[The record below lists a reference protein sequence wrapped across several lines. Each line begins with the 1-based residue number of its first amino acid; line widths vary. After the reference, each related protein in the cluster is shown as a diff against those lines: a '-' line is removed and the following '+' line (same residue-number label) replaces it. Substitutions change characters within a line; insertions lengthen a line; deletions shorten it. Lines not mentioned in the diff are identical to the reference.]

1 MKVFDNVEEIKKYI
15 DSYSEVNDI
24 IWNIRGIMRYK
35 DSSCGIYGVD
45 LDIFNKFIKTSKD
58 LSYNLFQ
65 QYCNLIP
72 NIRIYFNPNPIYL
85 PYLKY
90 YLDKFNIF
98 EDYNLPFS
106 TERLTSILLEN
117 NVYFEKSKILLDI
130 DVPDTIEKI
139 ENILNTNFQIILKV
153 RTMQGY
159 HILLNNLTVLEFIKL
174 KKLFPENEFPEITFK
189 KNYNLC
195 LLYHGF

>member
-1 MKVFDNVEEIKKYI
+1 
-15 DSYSEVNDI
+15 
-24 IWNIRGIMRYK
+24 MRYK
-35 DSSCGIYGVD
+35 DTSCGIYGVD

-98 EDYNLPFS
+98 EDYNLLFS
-106 TERLTSILLEN
+106 TERLTTILLEN

-174 KKLFPENEFPEITFK
+174 KKLFPENEFLEITFK